1 MVKPVCGKIPGKK
14 KKKNNID
21 HLHLWFFHFLV
32 GYAAWDQ
39 NQIDWYVITR
49 LFFFFT
55 RLYHKNSG
63 GSRPLDDGYSPQLLS
78 FSRLVVSLL
87 KPCQNGQTD
96 PYTYESLTPTKIEIS

>member
-49 LFFFFT
+49 LFFS
-55 RLYHKNSG
+55 L
-63 GSRPLDDGYSPQLLS
+63 LD
-78 FSRLVVSLL
+78 FIIKILVVHVRSMMDTARSCSLFL
-87 KPCQNGQTD
+87 VLLLAC
-96 PYTYESLTPTKIEIS
+96 